1 MLSLLKSKSEPR
13 YESQT
18 TQPISIADIL
28 QDLAGSLDDYEN
40 FKESRKTPVISEQL
54 DSNPEMLAEADSQ
67 SDDDEETKEE
77 STVVF
82 ARKLVGEAE
91 ELQQVLLEKTSTKN
105 SLASLKMDIETLL
118 GTLVQSNIK

>member
-28 QDLAGSLDDYEN
+28 QDLAGSLGDYES
-40 FKESRKTPVISEQL
+40 FKESRKTPVISKQL